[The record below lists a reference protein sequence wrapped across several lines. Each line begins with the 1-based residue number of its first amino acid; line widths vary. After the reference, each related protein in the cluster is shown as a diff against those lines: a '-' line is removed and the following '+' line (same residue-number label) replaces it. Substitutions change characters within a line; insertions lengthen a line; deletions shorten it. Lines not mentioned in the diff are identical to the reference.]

1 MWNYARQSHAT
12 VASKMPPDRPRL
24 ILEKSSTVRRRY
36 QRSDKRFRFTA
47 EQLKRIEREEQREKK
62 AKELREKDK
71 KRIANKKKK
80 AEADAKAR
88 EEARRQGL
96 PDPTAGKI
104 PASQPLLSTFLFG
117 AKRQSPSEEPVK
129 EPRPEPSPQSSPK
142 STHEPTPEPI
152 PEPTSEPPLEPPLEP
167 PHERPN
173 GLSHKAPQEDAPEHE
188 SQPVI
193 VESEPRNDHENTEA
207 DSQTGDTEPD
217 SDCFDDLDEE
227 LEREL
232 SVLEG
237 AATPRDPNTHT
248 TGLEINK
255 ETLDIIDDDD
265 EFSDCSAFDDED
277 ILREAE
283 AAAATQANHREI
295 KSPLI
300 ISALLQPT
308 SNEPPKNTV
317 GTMTSLS
324 DSFRDDTAD
333 YLEDIFSRGCGDSFG
348 ELMQLGSKPRQAPI

>member
-1 MWNYARQSHAT
+1 
-12 VASKMPPDRPRL
+12 MPPDRPRI

-117 AKRQSPSEEPVK
+117 AKRKSPSEEPIK
-129 EPRPEPSPQSSPK
+129 KPTPEPSPQPSAA
-142 STHEPTPEPI
+142 STHEPTPEPT
-152 PEPTSEPPLEPPLEP
+152 PEPTSEPPLEPSLEP
-167 PHERPN
+167 PLKPPHEPPYGSPN
-173 GLSHKAPQEDAPEHE
+173 GLSHGSPQEDAPEHE

-193 VESEPRNDHENTEA
+193 AESEPRNDHGNTEA
-207 DSQTGDTEPD
+207 DSQAGDTEPD

-232 SVLEG
+232 SVLED

-248 TGLEINK
+248 TGLEMNK
-255 ETLDIIDDDD
+255 ETLDTIDDDD

-277 ILREAE
+277 ILREVE
-283 AAAATQANHREI
+283 AAAATQASHRGI
-295 KSPLI
+295 KSPSI
-300 ISALLQPT
+300 TSALLQPT

-317 GTMTSLS
+317 GPITSLS

>member
-1 MWNYARQSHAT
+1 
-12 VASKMPPDRPRL
+12 MPPDRPRI

-80 AEADAKAR
+80 ADADAKAR

-117 AKRQSPSEEPVK
+117 AKRPSPSEEPIK
-129 EPRPEPSPQSSPK
+129 GPTPEPSPQSSPE
-142 STHEPTPEPI
+142 STHEPTPEPT
-152 PEPTSEPPLEPPLEP
+152 PEPTSEPPLEPPHEP
-167 PHERPN
+167 PHE
-173 GLSHKAPQEDAPEHE
+173 LSHESPQEDAPEHE

-193 VESEPRNDHENTEA
+193 AESEPRNDYGNTEA
-207 DSQTGDTEPD
+207 DSQAGDTEPD

-227 LEREL
+227 LEQEL
-232 SVLEG
+232 SILEG
-237 AATPRDPNTHT
+237 AATPRDPNTHNM
-248 TGLEINK
+248 GLEKNK
-255 ETLDIIDDDD
+255 ETLDTIDDDD

-283 AAAATQANHREI
+283 AAAATQASHRVI
-295 KSPLI
+295 KSPSI
-300 ISALLQPT
+300 TSALLQPI
-308 SNEPPKNTV
+308 SNEPPQNTV
-317 GTMTSLS
+317 GTITSLS

>member
-1 MWNYARQSHAT
+1 
-12 VASKMPPDRPRL
+12 MPPDRPRI

-117 AKRQSPSEEPVK
+117 AKRQSPSEEPIK
-129 EPRPEPSPQSSPK
+129 EPTPEPSPQSSPEC
-142 STHEPTPEPI
+142 THEPTPEPT

-167 PHERPN
+167 PHELPN
-173 GLSHKAPQEDAPEHE
+173 GFSNESPQEDVPEHE
-188 SQPVI
+188 PQPVI
-193 VESEPRNDHENTEA
+193 TESELRNDHGNTQA
-207 DSQTGDTEPD
+207 DSQAGDTEPD

-227 LEREL
+227 IEQEL
-232 SVLEG
+232 SILEG
-237 AATPRDPNTHT
+237 AATLGDPNIHE
-248 TGLEINK
+248 TGLEMNN
-255 ETLDIIDDDD
+255 ETLDTNDDDD

-283 AAAATQANHREI
+283 AAAATQASHREI
-295 KSPLI
+295 KSPPI
-300 ISALLQPT
+300 ISASLQPT
-308 SNEPPKNTV
+308 SNESPKNTV
-317 GTMTSLS
+317 GPITSLS